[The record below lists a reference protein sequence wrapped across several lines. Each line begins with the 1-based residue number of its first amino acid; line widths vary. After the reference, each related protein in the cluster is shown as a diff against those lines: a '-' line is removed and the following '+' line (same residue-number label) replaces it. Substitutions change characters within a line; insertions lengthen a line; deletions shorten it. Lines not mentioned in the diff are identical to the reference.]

1 MQRTHHHPLIITFI
15 IVITYCIIAAAGP
28 LTPANFSS
36 PSSSQ
41 QQQQQQRRLLDCFT
55 SLDKLFAKSGK
66 KLTAW
71 QKQHHNEVCKKAHQ
85 KKPAPSRLRPKPAA
99 RRPRPAPA
107 PAPITAN
114 TVLLVST
121 NPGEGDTLDNCNA
134 DCSKDPEPETKYAC
148 DVTTFQCV
156 NATSGSD
163 NATCDASCA
172 DETPS
177 ALVGL
182 WRGLNVQT
190 GFTMGEILMNFTSS
204 GVTYGAY
211 PLGGGAFPA
220 REATVASVGPSLLRL
235 TFTAPEELVGI
246 VKVVSYSN
254 PGWPTG
260 PVSRGAR

>member
-1 MQRTHHHPLIITFI
+1 MMTNDHLIICHHPHQR
-15 IVITYCIIAAAGP
+15 C
-28 LTPANFSS
+28 S
-36 PSSSQ
+36 P
-41 QQQQQQRRLLDCFT
+41 D
-55 SLDKLFAKSGK
+55 
-66 KLTAW
+66 
-71 QKQHHNEVCKKAHQ
+71 
-85 KKPAPSRLRPKPAA
+85 PAA
-99 RRPRPAPA
+99 FGNGSAA
-107 PAPITAN
+107 TKCMDHTSQGWYCDHLYMHDGCVAGYVCDSSAGQC
-114 TVLLVST
+114 VLT
-121 NPGEGDTLDNCNA
+121 DPGEGDTLDNCNA

-260 PVSRGAR
+260 PESRGAR